1 MSKGEIDMGND
12 TAPPTTVSSTDGLG
26 ALVER
31 LRCLAGGQDDPHS
44 VALAEAADMLE
55 RLEPMGMALCER
67 HSLVLRV
74 GQPYIFEPV
83 GDCESCAAA
92 LAQAREA
99 YGPNAGA
106 PNGQG
111 KRPSRLA
118 GEGRA

>member
-1 MSKGEIDMGND
+1 M
-12 TAPPTTVSSTDGLG
+12 TTESTPGALRFTDGLG

-31 LRCLAGGQDDPHS
+31 LRFLAGGQDDLHS
-44 VALAEAADMLE
+44 LALAEAADMLE
-55 RLEPMGMALCER
+55 RLEPMRMALCER

-83 GDCESCAAA
+83 GDCKSCAAA

-106 PNGQG
+106 PNVGA
-111 KRPSRLA
+111 KAPT
-118 GEGRA
+118 